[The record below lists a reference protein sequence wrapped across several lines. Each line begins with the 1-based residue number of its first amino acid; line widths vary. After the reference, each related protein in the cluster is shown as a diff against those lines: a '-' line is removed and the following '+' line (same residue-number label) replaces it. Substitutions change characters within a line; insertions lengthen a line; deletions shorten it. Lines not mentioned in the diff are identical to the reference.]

1 MLAEYRTD
9 HGLDFDAK
17 SVAQMIRDYTF
28 GYTFLVSRICQII
41 DVEQYSWDKE
51 GVLKAV
57 NAILLE
63 RNTLFVSMIDMLDEF
78 PKLKHTLKDILLS
91 GNDISYNPDEKYIQ
105 MASMFNYIVNKDGKV
120 AIACRI
126 METRLY
132 NLFIS
137 EKETFQLTARL
148 SPQFLLQQD
157 KEVRPSAAS

>member
-9 HGLDFDAK
+9 QGLDFDAK

-91 GNDISYNPDEKYIQ
+91 GNDIS
-105 MASMFNYIVNKDGKV
+105 
-120 AIACRI
+120 
-126 METRLY
+126 
-132 NLFIS
+132 
-137 EKETFQLTARL
+137 
-148 SPQFLLQQD
+148 
-157 KEVRPSAAS
+157 

>member
-1 MLAEYRTD
+1 
-9 HGLDFDAK
+9 
-17 SVAQMIRDYTF
+17 
-28 GYTFLVSRICQII
+28 
-41 DVEQYSWDKE
+41 
-51 GVLKAV
+51 
-57 NAILLE
+57 
-63 RNTLFVSMIDMLDEF
+63 
-78 PKLKHTLKDILLS
+78 
-91 GNDISYNPDEKYIQ
+91 

-126 METRLY
+126 MEIRLY